1 MSIIDVPNA
10 GDKKVV
16 VVVLMILLG
25 FLGMII
31 SGIILKDVEN
41 GKNLIWL
48 GIVFMFLYVLFGL
61 GWLLVLIWYDIW
73 IYSIKATYMRKMGSS
88 SCI

>member
-16 VVVLMILLG
+16 AVVLMILLG
-25 FLGMII
+25 PLGMII

-48 GIVFMFLYVLFGL
+48 GIIFLFLCPVFGL
-61 GWLLVLIWYDIW
+61 GWLLVLIWYDI
-73 IYSIKATYMRKMGSS
+73 
-88 SCI
+88 

>member
-16 VVVLMILLG
+16 AVVLMILLG
-25 FLGMII
+25 PLGMII

-41 GKNLIWL
+41 GKNLIWI
-48 GIVFMFLYVLFGL
+48 GIIF
-61 GWLLVLIWYDIW
+61 LVLYPLFLLGFLLNLIWAIRVALKKD
-73 IYSIKATYMRKMGSS
+73 
-88 SCI
+88 

>member
-61 GWLLVLIWYDIW
+61 GWLLVLIWYDI
-73 IYSIKATYMRKMGSS
+73 
-88 SCI
+88 

>member
-16 VVVLMILLG
+16 AVVLMILLG
-25 FLGMII
+25 PLGMII

-61 GWLLVLIWYDIW
+61 GWLLVLIWYDI
-73 IYSIKATYMRKMGSS
+73 
-88 SCI
+88 